1 MYLFTGEEARK
12 QIQEIIE
19 ELQTVKSQTRST
31 ERRACMT
38 QLMRLARDGHTEVI
52 KEKFR
57 YIKKFF

>member
-1 MYLFTGEEARK
+1 MPLINTFILGDDARK

-19 ELQTVKSQTRST
+19 ELQTIKTQTRST

-57 YIKKFF
+57 